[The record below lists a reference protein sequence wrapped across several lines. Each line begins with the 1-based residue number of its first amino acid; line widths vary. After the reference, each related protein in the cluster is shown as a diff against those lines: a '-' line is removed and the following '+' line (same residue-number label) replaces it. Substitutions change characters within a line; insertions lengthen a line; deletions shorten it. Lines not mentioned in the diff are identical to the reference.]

1 LWLCSSSS
9 YKNNIKL
16 VDGQGQFQT
25 YRNPDYDVTIQYPS
39 DWTVSEDNLRPH
51 QVFWFSAPEIEVE
64 ESSVS
69 TVIYI
74 PAQLGIGAPPLYSAN
89 VSLDEFTDRFL
100 NETYSSPSE
109 YRIIESSNDILDGM
123 QAKKIIMYEYVGDKT
138 SKVMRVIG
146 MQNGTAYVVK
156 YMAEP
161 GQYSTYLPIA
171 QQMIDSFSPS
181 ATTPVTTPITQQRFS
196 NISSTNDSLTS
207 NSTANNLP
215 STISNNTITSS
226 SQQPANTSTTSGPTQ
241 STPDRQQ
248 EQEAT
253 EILLRPKSG
262 GSELPTTLP
271 KTLVVTDSILGNSR
285 LPLRSSIVNGNATGS
300 LSSDPDRGELY
311 DWYPAV
317 TFHFNDPTS

>member
-1 LWLCSSSS
+1 
-9 YKNNIKL
+9 
-16 VDGQGQFQT
+16 
-25 YRNPDYDVTIQYPS
+25 
-39 DWTVSEDNLRPH
+39 
-51 QVFWFSAPEIEVE
+51 
-64 ESSVS
+64 
-69 TVIYI
+69 
-74 PAQLGIGAPPLYSAN
+74 
-89 VSLDEFTDRFL
+89 
-100 NETYSSPSE
+100 
-109 YRIIESSNDILDGM
+109 
-123 QAKKIIMYEYVGDKT
+123 MYEYVGDKT

-181 ATTPVTTPITQQRFS
+181 ATTPVTTPIAQQRFS

-271 KTLVVTDSILGNSR
+271 KTLVVTDSILGDSR
-285 LPLRSSIVNGNATGS
+285 LPLRSSIVNGNATGF
-300 LSSDPDRGELY
+300 LSSEPDRGELF

>member
-1 LWLCSSSS
+1 
-9 YKNNIKL
+9 
-16 VDGQGQFQT
+16 
-25 YRNPDYDVTIQYPS
+25 
-39 DWTVSEDNLRPH
+39 
-51 QVFWFSAPEIEVE
+51 
-64 ESSVS
+64 
-69 TVIYI
+69 VIYI

-89 VSLDEFTDRFL
+89 VSLDEFTNRFL

-181 ATTPVTTPITQQRFS
+181 ATTPVTTPIAQQRFS

-207 NSTANNLP
+207 NSTANNLNNLP

-262 GSELPTTLP
+262 EVS
-271 KTLVVTDSILGNSR
+271 
-285 LPLRSSIVNGNATGS
+285 
-300 LSSDPDRGELY
+300 
-311 DWYPAV
+311 YPQPYPR
-317 TFHFNDPTS
+317 H

>member
-1 LWLCSSSS
+1 LWFCSSSS

-69 TVIYI
+69 TVIHI

-123 QAKKIIMYEYVGDKT
+123 QAKKLLCMN
-138 SKVMRVIG
+138 M
-146 MQNGTAYVVK
+146 
-156 YMAEP
+156 
-161 GQYSTYLPIA
+161 L
-171 QQMIDSFSPS
+171 
-181 ATTPVTTPITQQRFS
+181 VTRHQ
-196 NISSTNDSLTS
+196 
-207 NSTANNLP
+207 
-215 STISNNTITSS
+215 
-226 SQQPANTSTTSGPTQ
+226 
-241 STPDRQQ
+241 
-248 EQEAT
+248 
-253 EILLRPKSG
+253 K
-262 GSELPTTLP
+262 
-271 KTLVVTDSILGNSR
+271 
-285 LPLRSSIVNGNATGS
+285 
-300 LSSDPDRGELY
+300 
-311 DWYPAV
+311 
-317 TFHFNDPTS
+317 